1 MPAKHLVL
9 RLALVL
15 CCAPALCFAQM
26 TAKQKMTDFRQLTA
40 FYQRYYAPAEW
51 KKQLF
56 GFDLFNTAPWFDR
69 VAKSRDDLEFYEIC
83 VEYVA
88 SLNDTHSSYRM
99 PSNWSASLG
108 FTVDSYQGSILIDG
122 IDRNRL
128 PVDQF
133 PFQIGDQLESVD
145 GVDVESWI
153 ERISKWVA
161 SSNARSNRSQAAQLI
176 VARAQASRQGAF
188 PRAPMETGDSAVVK
202 IRRQT
207 GTIET
212 YTMKWLKSGIPV
224 LAVGP
229 VDDNGAFKRE
239 AEPDMFTRRA
249 SATPLSSLTP
259 AFVMPPGFQQRLG
272 KPGDFFYSGIFPST
286 DLRIGYVRI
295 PQFGAVSGSFQLPDS
310 VGIAQLAPEIAYL
323 QANTD
328 GLVVDIMHNG
338 GGSSTYGDAIYSYL
352 SPQPY
357 QQLQAVWRPNLAY
370 LSQVS
375 AQLEQAKASH
385 ADPEIIAFYQIMLQ
399 QTQAAYTQGAD
410 FTPPYP
416 LIGATALRDPA
427 KDNQGNVLAYTKPIM
442 LLTDDLTVSAADAFA
457 ALFQDNQRGI
467 IFGIRTNGA
476 GGNNFGLPAGAYSQG
491 VAGAELNLNV
501 RNHIVNAP
509 GYPPTRY
516 FDSVGVHPD
525 VVADLMTKENLLNQ
539 GVTFSRTMVAA
550 ITNYIQQQNHK

>member
-1 MPAKHLVL
+1 MLVRHLIL
-9 RLALVL
+9 RLSVVL

-26 TAKQKMTDFRQLTA
+26 TAEQKMTDFRQLTA

-88 SLNDTHSSYRM
+88 SLNDTHSAYRM

-153 ERISKWVA
+153 ERLSKWVA
-161 SSNARSNRSQAAQLI
+161 SSNARSKRSQAA
-176 VARAQASRQGAF
+176 
-188 PRAPMETGDSAVVK
+188 
-202 IRRQT
+202 
-207 GTIET
+207 
-212 YTMKWLKSGIPV
+212 
-224 LAVGP
+224 
-229 VDDNGAFKRE
+229 
-239 AEPDMFTRRA
+239 
-249 SATPLSSLTP
+249 
-259 AFVMPPGFQQRLG
+259 
-272 KPGDFFYSGIFPST
+272 
-286 DLRIGYVRI
+286 
-295 PQFGAVSGSFQLPDS
+295 
-310 VGIAQLAPEIAYL
+310 
-323 QANTD
+323 
-328 GLVVDIMHNG
+328 H
-338 GGSSTYGDAIYSYL
+338 
-352 SPQPY
+352 
-357 QQLQAVWRPNLAY
+357 
-370 LSQVS
+370 
-375 AQLEQAKASH
+375 
-385 ADPEIIAFYQIMLQ
+385 MLQ

-416 LIGATALRDPA
+416 LIGATALRDPS
-427 KDNQGNVLAYTKPIM
+427 KDNQGNVIAYTKPIM

-491 VAGAELNLNV
+491 SAGAELNLNV
-501 RNHIVNAP
+501 RNHTVNAP

-516 FDSVGVHPD
+516 FDNVGVHPD
-525 VVADLMTKENLLNQ
+525 VGADLMTKENLLNQ